1 MRDKT
6 TPQTSAHPDIQAET
20 RHFFF
25 ACPSLDL
32 WSVGRTREEA
42 ERRLREDVQVLLARC
57 SKYSG
62 LDTILEDRCLKT
74 LRSIYS

>member
-1 MRDKT
+1 MKEKT

-20 RHFFF
+20 KHFFY

-57 SKYSG
+57 SKYSD
-62 LDTILEDRCLKT
+62 LDRLLEDRFLKT
-74 LRSIYS
+74 IDSSCS